1 MGHKKVYNT
10 LSKLIIV
17 EVWSFIY
24 FERTIIFSILFNIVV
39 CTLPLEY
46 CEYNSGYDKCKEW
59 LLKNMPE
66 MFAKLDTN
74 GIILLLNFYP

>member
-1 MGHKKVYNT
+1 MR
-10 LSKLIIV
+10 IIN
-17 EVWSFIY
+17 F
-24 FERTIIFSILFNIVV
+24 FIIFSDNIV
-39 CTLPLEY
+39 CSLPLEY

-74 GIILLLNFYP
+74 GKLR